1 LVFVVVVFGLIWKS
15 APGDLF
21 KNKQRKNPRLDHALA
36 FDLNHVKTPRLTS
49 RLKFLSYDAIHLW
62 NQLPQD
68 IVLSPSL
75 AILKNSLKKYLNF

>member
-1 LVFVVVVFGLIWKS
+1 MASLMRLVTFLKISKG
-15 APGDLF
+15 
-21 KNKQRKNPRLDHALA
+21 KNPSLDHALD

-75 AILKNSLKKYLNF
+75 AILKNSLKKHVNIVC